1 MTLEDIIDDIKT
13 STAPQPMRTKI
24 IAIDGPGGAG
34 KTVLAKRIGLALN
47 AQVIH
52 TDDFFDPIV
61 RDNWSKRLLSQVLEP
76 LSKNQSGRYQ
86 PYDWDTS
93 LLTEWRD
100 VAPDYYLVIEG
111 VQASRKELRK
121 YIAFNIWVETPRKIR
136 LQRGLARDGH
146 DAKDKWVEW
155 MKREDAYIIDEHPDR
170 SADLTVDGTDSE
182 TFE

>member
-1 MTLEDIIDDIKT
+1 MI
-13 STAPQPMRTKI
+13 
-24 IAIDGPGGAG
+24 
-34 KTVLAKRIGLALN
+34 
-47 AQVIH
+47 
-52 TDDFFDPIV
+52 
-61 RDNWSKRLLSQVLEP
+61 EP
-76 LSKNQSGRYQ
+76 LSKNLSGRYQ